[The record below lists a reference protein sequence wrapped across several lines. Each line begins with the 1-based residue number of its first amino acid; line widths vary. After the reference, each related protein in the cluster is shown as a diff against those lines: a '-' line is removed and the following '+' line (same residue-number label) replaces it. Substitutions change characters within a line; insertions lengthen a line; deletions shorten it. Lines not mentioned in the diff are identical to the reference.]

1 MAWVAKFGREGSPA
15 WFQVV
20 FAVELDARD
29 SRLVMGENVLGRSGN
44 VVERVCELLE
54 LLDGVELVNWR
65 VCCYDCRLGQVTS
78 VGKDNEKKLN
88 SNSNGELQRARMS
101 TCRSTS
107 V

>member
-1 MAWVAKFGREGSPA
+1 MS
-15 WFQVV
+15 
-20 FAVELDARD
+20 
-29 SRLVMGENVLGRSGN
+29 
-44 VVERVCELLE
+44 
-54 LLDGVELVNWR
+54 DGVELVNWR

-88 SNSNGELQRARMS
+88 SNSNGELQRAPMS